1 MGGYVEPY
9 GGAEKGDGCCVLV
22 CPRVKRQ
29 RVLKGKW

>member
-22 CPRVKRQ
+22 RSPMERERE
-29 RVLKGKW
+29 LGLT